1 MIVSKGLQSG
11 PWSDLMIV
19 CVCQRVSDRDIERHA
34 RNGCAS
40 FEELQMDSGV
50 GSCCGRCADCARDVF
65 ESARAS
71 SHRLHSPACILLIPV
86 AA

>member
-1 MIVSKGLQSG
+1 MIASNGLKSG
-11 PWSDLMIV
+11 LWRDLMIV

-40 FEELQMDSGV
+40 FDELQMDSGV
-50 GSCCGRCADCARDVF
+50 ASCCGRCTDCARDVF

-71 SHRLHSPACILLIPV
+71 SHRPHGSGHHGLTPI